1 MNRDIVSTRLVGDN
15 PQKVQGTDM
24 LWVDGEYLSVTPL
37 RFREPA
43 RSMIALSHH
52 ESFENCCHR
61 TEYRRPSKDEP
72 NVKASSTGQAQPAVA
87 N

>member
-1 MNRDIVSTRLVGDN
+1 
-15 PQKVQGTDM
+15 M
-24 LWVDGEYLSVTPL
+24 LWVDGEDLSITLL

-43 RSMIALSHH
+43 RSMMALSHR
-52 ESFENCCHR
+52 ESFGNCRHR

-72 NVKASSTGQAQPAVA
+72 NVKASSTGQAQQAVA

>member
-1 MNRDIVSTRLVGDN
+1 
-15 PQKVQGTDM
+15 M
-24 LWVDGEYLSVTPL
+24 LRVNGEDLAITPL

-43 RSMIALSHH
+43 RSMMALSHR
-52 ESFENCCHR
+52 ESFENCRHR

-72 NVKASSTGQAQPAVA
+72 NVKASSTGQAQPAIA